1 MKYVQ
6 ACIDKGDLGS
16 WRVRIGE
23 ELRRHCR
30 LCYEVLETGVH
41 LAFGCAGGE
50 QLGRVW
56 SPWEEMDE
64 KHRWVRSTP
73 LRVGCQWW
81 WAWCRSTS
89 GLSIGRWELGRNAY

>member
-73 LRVGCQWW
+73 TEGGVSVVVGLVQEYFG
-81 WAWCRSTS
+81 ALDRA
-89 GLSIGRWELGRNAY
+89 LGVG